1 MMLSCCL
8 CQSIPIYYKKECN
21 RGHNTYL
28 EIFSVHLSQAKLEH
42 FSCESEVGQ
51 EQEQEQ
57 EQKQEQEPGNK
68 AIAVSVFIC
77 TTQQNLQINP
87 FFSL

>member
-42 FSCESEVGQ
+42 FSCESEVALVDRNASG
-51 EQEQEQ
+51 
-57 EQKQEQEPGNK
+57 
-68 AIAVSVFIC
+68 SVTRKC
-77 TTQQNLQINP
+77 VHR
-87 FFSL
+87 FFKPEMETAQHDCDCGCV

>member
-57 EQKQEQEPGNK
+57 EPGNK